1 MTGRENVDW
10 NLLMWLCGGKAGFKQ
25 LVEKPRQKYS
35 SVWLCDSIVE
45 LLKSFMAKVVVVKL
59 KCEAG
64 ILNFT

>member
-10 NLLMWLCGGKAGFKQ
+10 NLLMWLCGGKAQAEVFFS
-25 LVEKPRQKYS
+25 LI
-35 SVWLCDSIVE
+35 SIVE